1 MFPPRMN
8 SLTAIST
15 LLLATAAAASAA
27 PRIAV
32 IRVKDIY
39 TALPSTIA
47 IQQQIKMETAEIM
60 KDKRAEQLRKII
72 TELQTLQTQ
81 LSDKSAQIDE
91 ATSRKLART
100 YEIKRQEAQTLQ
112 QEFESF
118 KAEQEKAINRKMV
131 GGMRA
136 SLDQIA
142 EVSKKIATERGY
154 EVVFDSSGS
163 TNTGVPF
170 ILYHKNAPDLTADVQ
185 AALKDAEQASPA
197 AKPAAATPAKRVDP
211 KIN

>member
-8 SLTAIST
+8 SLKAISI
-15 LLLATAAAASAA
+15 LLLATAVAASAA

-32 IRVKDIY
+32 VRVKDIY

-47 IQQQIKMETAEIM
+47 IQQQIKTETAEIM

-81 LSDKSAQIDE
+81 LSDKSAQVDE
-91 ATSRKLART
+91 TTSRKLARA

-131 GGMRA
+131 SGMRA

-142 EVSKKIATERGY
+142 EVSKKIAKDRGY

-170 ILYHKNAPDLTADVQ
+170 VLYNKNAPDLTADVQ

-197 AKPAAATPAKRVDP
+197 AKPATAIPAK
-211 KIN
+211 KAETTIN

>member
-39 TALPSTIA
+39 TALPS
-47 IQQQIKMETAEIM
+47 TAEIM

-136 SLDQIA
+136 SLNQIA

>member
-1 MFPPRMN
+1 MFPPQMN
-8 SLTAIST
+8 SLKAISIV
-15 LLLATAAAASAA
+15 LLATAVAASAA

-32 IRVKDIY
+32 VRVKDIY

-47 IQQQIKMETAEIM
+47 IQQQIKTENAEIM

-81 LSDKSAQIDE
+81 LSDKSAQVDE
-91 ATSRKLART
+91 ATNRKLART

-131 GGMRA
+131 SGMRA

-142 EVSKKIATERGY
+142 EISKKIAKERGY

-170 ILYHKNAPDLTADVQ
+170 VLFNKNAPDLTADVQ
-185 AALKDAEQASPA
+185 AALKDAEKASPVT
-197 AKPAAATPAKRVDP
+197 KPAPAAPAKRVDAT
-211 KIN
+211 IN